1 MKKVF
6 FLLISLFIIPSVVFS
21 QDDLMDLLNEET
33 KNEKAINFTTA
44 TFKGT
49 RLINGHSVEL
59 PAGGV
64 LVFLIGHRFGE
75 INDGPYEFFGL
86 DNATIRLGLDYGI
99 HDRIAI
105 GIGRSSF
112 EKTLDGFAKFKLLRQ
127 STGARN
133 MPFSAVYF
141 TSIAMNGLKWADP
154 ERNNFFSSRL
164 AFTHQ
169 LLIARKFTDSFS
181 FQLMPTFVHLN
192 LVPTTLDKNDV
203 LAVGAGFR
211 QKITKRISVNGEYY
225 YTLPDQV
232 VTNQIFNS
240 ASVGFDIET
249 GGHVFQLHFTNSKGM
264 IEKFFVTQTTSDWG
278 DGGIFFGFNISRVF
292 TLDRKSK
299 KK

>member
-1 MKKVF
+1 MKKKISFVILLVF
-6 FLLISLFIIPSVVFS
+6 GFSALFA

-33 KNEKAINFTTA
+33 KNENEINYTTA

-49 RLINGHSVEL
+49 RLINGQSVEL

-75 INDGPYEFFGL
+75 LNDGAYEFFGL
-86 DNATIRLGLDYGI
+86 DQATIRLGLDYGI

-112 EKTLDGFAKFKLLRQ
+112 EKTIDGFAKFKLLRQ
-127 STGARN
+127 STGGFN
-133 MPFSAVYF
+133 MPVSVVYLS
-141 TSIAMNGLKWADP
+141 SIAINGLKWPNP
-154 ERNNFFSSRL
+154 ERENFFSSRL

-169 LLIARKFTDSFS
+169 LLFARKFTDSFS
-181 FQLMPTFVHLN
+181 FQLMPTLVHLN
-192 LVPTTLDKNDV
+192 FVPTPEDKNDIISI
-203 LAVGAGFR
+203 GAGFR
-211 QKITKRISVNGEYY
+211 QKLTQRISVNAEYY

-232 VTNQIFNS
+232 VTNTIYNS
-240 ASVGFDIET
+240 ASIGFDIET

-264 IEKFFVTQTTSDWG
+264 IEKFFVAQTTSTWE

-292 TLDRKSK
+292 TLDRKNK

>member
-1 MKKVF
+1 MKKIF
-6 FLLISLFIIPSVVFS
+6 YLLISFSLPFAVFS

-33 KNEKAINFTTA
+33 KNEKEVNFTTA

-133 MPFSAVYF
+133 MAVSAVYY

-164 AFTHQ
+164 AYTHQ

-192 LVPTTLDKNDV
+192 LVSTTLDKNDV
-203 LAVGAGFR
+203 MAIGAGFR

-240 ASVGFDIET
+240 ASIGFDIET

-264 IEKFFVTQTTSDWG
+264 TEKFFVTQTTSDWG

-292 TLDRKSK
+292 TLDRKTK